1 MSEGGDQSAER
12 TFLHD
17 LCNLLAI
24 SQGNLHL
31 LMRKIQ
37 KNPGDMKPEDLV
49 AKLEVSLNSVNK
61 ITDLVNQRRSVLK
74 GESPA

>member
-1 MSEGGDQSAER
+1 MSEGEEHSAER

-17 LCNLLAI
+17 LCNVLAVA
-24 SQGNLHL
+24 QGNLHL
-31 LMRKIQ
+31 LMRKLQ
-37 KNPGDMKPEDLV
+37 KNPGDLKPEDII

-61 ITDLVNQRRSVLK
+61 ITELVNQRRAVLK